1 MRAWAVR
8 FEPRGLERDE
18 AGLGFIE
25 VAWVC
30 LAFRTHVVDGL
41 GCRAWLCGR
50 GAFLSGAWRVNEGH
64 LVDALALRGDE
75 GRGTLRKAWGRCEQP
90 LIPRSPNGETPAVR
104 QILI

>member
-30 LAFRTHVVDGL
+30 LAFRTHVVTSWAAEPGFVDEVPFCL
-41 GCRAWLCGR
+41 ER
-50 GAFLSGAWRVNEGH
+50 GE
-64 LVDALALRGDE
+64 
-75 GRGTLRKAWGRCEQP
+75 
-90 LIPRSPNGETPAVR
+90 
-104 QILI
+104 